1 MFKDGKNRV
10 DIAIALNLESYDVI
24 SLFHDYLKL
33 SNLDNQVTTYDYL
46 GNSLP
51 TFLDLFDNMRKEGIV
66 TQPAIARLVQSTGR
80 LARLEEESLKICE
93 QIRRLS
99 DKKTEIKNAIE
110 STTSLLHYLQAKSS
124 KLTMNVK

>member
-99 DKKTEIKNAIE
+99 DKKTEIKNDIE
-110 STTSLLHYLQAKSS
+110 STTSLLHYLQAKCS
-124 KLTMNVK
+124 KLQ